1 MKKRKL
7 FIVSMLL
14 LVLISSCKQHPSF
27 KSSEEALAACNSEL
41 KSLRS
46 KQDCSIEDLAK
57 ITKTWLEI
65 QDSSFAAFSRDSAAT
80 LHSRVALAYFTMA
93 DSMRY
98 EIARL
103 AFSKDRSLKDV
114 MYLNLNTA
122 KEEEKVK
129 KSDTWKDAVTFY
141 NNLDEVPLYSDIDQ
155 TTKAYY
161 QVLFGAKEFK
171 TENQL
176 KEYIADEDRCFRS
189 LMRYLNAMPQGRLQD
204 LTDKTAKV
212 FDNIYS
218 NIGYKNNGGNK
229 RAMLYLT
236 MRFNRRIIQNALACQ
251 SDIENN
257 IKLNNAQK
265 ANYRWML
272 IQPFLA
278 LDSYSVATLT
288 NDQKKALLDLS
299 SKLPDLL
306 ARTDEDQ
313 SSKEAQAKMI
323 GILSNYFLKSFINS
337 SL

>member
-1 MKKRKL
+1 MKKITL
-7 FIVSMLL
+7 MILSMLM
-14 LVLISSCKQHPSF
+14 LVLITSCKQHPSF
-27 KSSEEALAACNSEL
+27 KSSEEALAVCNSEL

-46 KQDCSIEDLAK
+46 KQNCSIEDLAK

-103 AFSKDRSLKDV
+103 AFSQDRSLKDV
-114 MYLNLNTA
+114 MYLKLNTA
-122 KEEEKVK
+122 KEEVKVK
-129 KSDTWKDAVTFY
+129 GSDTWKDAVTFY

-161 QVLFGAKEFK
+161 QVLFGAKSFK

-251 SDIENN
+251 TDIENN

-272 IQPFLA
+272 IQPYLA

-288 NDQKKALLDLS
+288 DDQKKSLMDLS

-306 ARTDEDQ
+306 ARTDEEQ

>member
-1 MKKRKL
+1 M
-7 FIVSMLL
+7 
-14 LVLISSCKQHPSF
+14 
-27 KSSEEALAACNSEL
+27 AACNSQL

-46 KQDCSIEDLAK
+46 KQDCSIEDLAR

-103 AFSKDRSLKDV
+103 AFSQDRSLKDV
-114 MYLNLNTA
+114 MYLKLNTA

-129 KSDTWKDAVTFY
+129 GSDTWKDAVTFY

-161 QVLFGAKEFK
+161 QVLFGAKNFK
-171 TENQL
+171 TESQL

-288 NDQKKALLDLS
+288 DDQKKSLMDLS

-306 ARTDEDQ
+306 ARTDEEQ